1 MAGQLTLAELRAE
14 AEAMG
19 LVGEDIVN
27 FVYKQQE
34 LYRNERA
41 EERAVR
47 TAEAD
52 HAEKG
57 AEAERV
63 ERVAEA
69 EREIEREVRAA
80 DALERGRGR
89 ETKRESMNSCVRID

>member
-14 AEAMG
+14 TEAIG
-19 LVGEDIVN
+19 LEGDDVVN
-27 FVYKQQE
+27 FVYKQQD

-41 EERAVR
+41 EECAARA
-47 TAEAD
+47 
-52 HAEKG
+52 

-69 EREIEREVRAA
+69 E
-80 DALERGRGR
+80 
-89 ETKRESMNSCVRID
+89 